1 MEVMTMAQY
10 ARFSNPQTRTG
21 TAWIIVLAF
30 LLPPFAY
37 AQRTQ
42 LKPGRNLFTPQQ
54 DIELGQRVSKDA
66 DQKLAMLNNKRVD
79 DYLNRLGKRLAAVAP
94 GEKFPYQFKGVND
107 ASINAFALPGGFLYV
122 NRGTIEAADNEAQ
135 LAGVI
140 GHEIAHVALRHGTN
154 QATKAQV
161 AQAPLAV
168 LGAILGNN
176 STAAIVAQ
184 IGSGFLANSV
194 LLKYSRDA
202 ERQADLMGTQIL
214 YDSNYDPHAMA
225 TFFEKLDT
233 GGRGTDFFSSHPNP
247 ENRMQGI
254 TVEIGKLGSLPRNM
268 TTDSND
274 FRAIQKYL
282 KSLPAA
288 PKAGET
294 QPQTSDSSGQIK
306 RPDRPSSR
314 SRSFEGENISLS
326 YPENWREYESDQ
338 SLTLA
343 PEGGGNASGLA
354 YGITMSL
361 FNPPNGSFSGVGL
374 KDATDQL
381 IRSLQNSNASMR
393 VTKDQGS
400 IRVDGKTA
408 LSKLLTNN
416 SPAGGS
422 ERDWLVTILVPEGL
436 IYFVFV
442 APETDFPDYQR
453 TFQQVLSSVK
463 LRN

>member
-1 MEVMTMAQY
+1 
-10 ARFSNPQTRTG
+10 
-21 TAWIIVLAF
+21 VLAF
-30 LLPPFAY
+30 LIPPFAF

-54 DIELGQRVSKDA
+54 DVELGQQVSKDA
-66 DQKLAMLNNKRVD
+66 EQKLAMLNNKRVD
-79 DYLNRLGKRLAAVAP
+79 DYLNRIGKRLAAVAP

-154 QATKAQV
+154 QATKAQM

-168 LGAILGNN
+168 LGALLGNN
-176 STAAIVAQ
+176 SVTGILAQ
-184 IGSGFLANSV
+184 VGSEFLVGSV

-233 GGRGTDFFSSHPNP
+233 GGRGIDFLSSHPNP

-254 TVEIGKLGSLPRNM
+254 NVEISKLGSVPRNM
-268 TTDSND
+268 TTDSSD
-274 FRAIQKYL
+274 FHAIQKYL
-282 KSLPAA
+282 KTLPAA
-288 PKAGET
+288 PKAAET
-294 QPQTSDSSGQIK
+294 QRQTPDSSGQIK

-314 SRSFEGENISLS
+314 FRNFEGENISLS
-326 YPENWREYESDQ
+326 YPDNWKEYGSDQ
-338 SLTLA
+338 SLSLA

-354 YGITMSL
+354 YGIQMSL
-361 FNPPNGSFSGVGL
+361 FTPQNGSLSGIGL

-381 IRSLQNSNASMR
+381 IKSIQSSNTSMR

-408 LSKLLTNN
+408 LSKLLTND

-422 ERDWLVTILVPEGL
+422 ERDWLVTILVPDGL
-436 IYFVFV
+436 LYFVFV
-442 APETDFPDYQR
+442 APENDFPDYQR
-453 TFQQVLSSVK
+453 TFQQVLNSVR